1 MAGSARP
8 TNIDSTEFLEMLEDK
23 YWYAYEKFSR
33 AIYTLAT
40 GAGDVRSRLHD
51 VFFDPLLVIQ
61 PKHLPEDL
69 REDFL
74 WIKKKITKYKEKWPG
89 QLEELRGYEKKDPLF
104 KEKLPYLYP
113 NPIKA
118 TLSRIRRNTG
128 VEIAKRIFKIYDS
141 LDSRVRD

>member
-1 MAGSARP
+1 
-8 TNIDSTEFLEMLEDK
+8 MLEDK

-40 GAGDVRSRLHD
+40 GAGDVRSRLLD
-51 VFFDPLLVIQ
+51 VFFDPFLVIK

-74 WIKKKITKYKEKWPG
+74 WIKKSITKYKEKWRG
-89 QLEELRGYEKKDPLF
+89 QLEELRGWEKKDPMF
-104 KEKLPYLYP
+104 KEKFPNLYP
-113 NPIKA
+113 NQIEA
-118 TLSRIRRNTG
+118 TLSRIRRSTG
-128 VEIAKRIFKIYDS
+128 VKIAERIFKIYES